1 VSESPSTSTLV
12 MAWGGLAG
20 AGAAAGGE
28 GGVGGV
34 EDAAAEAAAGAAGSV
49 ASASSV
55 DLGMALVAAASLVAA
70 RAEGGSARP
79 QAKTAAIAGGA
90 SRETSRVGSDRF
102 MGAREVYQK
111 TKKVPDLFW
120 NRFVCRPLGAVVVDI
135 VKGTRI
141 TPNQITLASFMVGV
155 LAAALIIVL
164 PGRAGLILAVLVYQ
178 ASYVL
183 DCADGMLA
191 RWRGIA
197 SPAGHLLDFL
207 MDELKAFAILAAA
220 AVRLH
225 FEHPEQPFLLLGIGG
240 LLCLA
245 SGIALTSFT
254 RHPAIAPPKRDAA
267 PAQSLVARGVRLV
280 ESGAKF
286 LIHYPSY
293 ILYVALTGRLEFF
306 LYPYVAV
313 NALYA
318 ARTWLGV
325 ALRFGRA

>member
-1 VSESPSTSTLV
+1 
-12 MAWGGLAG
+12 
-20 AGAAAGGE
+20 
-28 GGVGGV
+28 
-34 EDAAAEAAAGAAGSV
+34 
-49 ASASSV
+49 
-55 DLGMALVAAASLVAA
+55 
-70 RAEGGSARP
+70 
-79 QAKTAAIAGGA
+79 
-90 SRETSRVGSDRF
+90 

-120 NRFVCRPLGAVVVDI
+120 NRFVCRPIGAVVVDI

-141 TPNQITLASFMVGV
+141 TPNQITLASFVVGV
-155 LAAALIIVL
+155 ISAALIIAL
-164 PGRAGLILAVLVYQ
+164 PGRVGLIAAVVVYQ

-207 MDELKAFAILAAA
+207 MDELKAFVILGAA

-225 FEHPEQPFLLLGIGG
+225 FEHPGQPFLLLGIGG
-240 LLCLA
+240 LVCLA

-254 RHPAIAPPKRDAA
+254 RHPAIAPPKSDAA
-267 PAQSLVARGVRLV
+267 PSQSLVARVVRLV

-293 ILYVALTGRLEFF
+293 ILYVAFTGRLEFF

-318 ARTWLGV
+318 ARTWLSV
-325 ALRFGRA
+325 AVRFGGFRSTPGARSET

>member
-1 VSESPSTSTLV
+1 
-12 MAWGGLAG
+12 
-20 AGAAAGGE
+20 
-28 GGVGGV
+28 
-34 EDAAAEAAAGAAGSV
+34 
-49 ASASSV
+49 
-55 DLGMALVAAASLVAA
+55 
-70 RAEGGSARP
+70 
-79 QAKTAAIAGGA
+79 
-90 SRETSRVGSDRF
+90 

-120 NRFVCRPLGAVVVDI
+120 NRFVCRPIAAVLVDLL
-135 VKGTRI
+135 KGTRI
-141 TPNQITLASFMVGV
+141 TPNQITLASFAMGV
-155 LAAALIIVL
+155 VSAALIIAL
-164 PGRAGLILAVLVYQ
+164 PGRAGLIVGAFAYQ

-225 FEHPEQPFLLLGIGG
+225 FEHPGQPFLLVGMGG
-240 LLCLA
+240 LVCLA

-254 RHPAIAPPKRDAA
+254 RHPAIAPPKSDAA
-267 PAQSLVARGVRLV
+267 PAQNLLARLVRLV

-293 ILYVALTGRLEFF
+293 ILYVAFTGRLEFF

>member
-1 VSESPSTSTLV
+1 
-12 MAWGGLAG
+12 
-20 AGAAAGGE
+20 
-28 GGVGGV
+28 
-34 EDAAAEAAAGAAGSV
+34 
-49 ASASSV
+49 
-55 DLGMALVAAASLVAA
+55 
-70 RAEGGSARP
+70 
-79 QAKTAAIAGGA
+79 
-90 SRETSRVGSDRF
+90 

-120 NRFVCRPLGAVVVDI
+120 NRYVCRPIAAVLVSAIRDT
-135 VKGTRI
+135 KL
-141 TPNQITLASFMVGV
+141 TPNQVTLASFVVGIASAG
-155 LAAALIIVL
+155 LLIAL
-164 PGRAGLILAVLVYQ
+164 PGHIGLIVAVLVYQ

-225 FEHPEQPFLLLGIGG
+225 LEHPEQPFLLVGIAG
-240 LLCLA
+240 LLVLA
-245 SGIALTSFT
+245 SGIALTSFL
-254 RHPAIAPPKRDAA
+254 RHPAIAPPASTGV
-267 PAQSLVARGVRLV
+267 PSQSLLARLVRLI
-280 ESGAKF
+280 EAGAKF

-293 ILYVALTGRLEFF
+293 LLYVALSGHLELY

-318 ARTWLGV
+318 ARAWLGV

>member
-1 VSESPSTSTLV
+1 
-12 MAWGGLAG
+12 
-20 AGAAAGGE
+20 
-28 GGVGGV
+28 
-34 EDAAAEAAAGAAGSV
+34 
-49 ASASSV
+49 
-55 DLGMALVAAASLVAA
+55 
-70 RAEGGSARP
+70 
-79 QAKTAAIAGGA
+79 
-90 SRETSRVGSDRF
+90 

-120 NRFVCRPLGAVVVDI
+120 NRFVCRPIGAVAVDVVKD
-135 VKGTRI
+135 TRV
-141 TPNQITLASFMVGV
+141 TPNQITLASFVVGV
-155 LAAALIIVL
+155 VSAALIIL
-164 PGRAGLILAVLVYQ
+164 WRGHWGLIGAVLVYQ
-178 ASYVL
+178 SSYVL

-225 FEHPEQPFLLLGIGG
+225 FEHPEQPFLLVGIGG
-240 LLCLA
+240 LVCLA

-254 RHPAIAPPKRDAA
+254 RHPAIAPPKSDAA
-267 PAQSLVARGVRLV
+267 PSLSLVARLVRFV
-280 ESGAKF
+280 EGIAKL

-293 ILYVALTGRLEFF
+293 ILFVALYGRLEYF

-318 ARTWLGV
+318 AKTWLSV